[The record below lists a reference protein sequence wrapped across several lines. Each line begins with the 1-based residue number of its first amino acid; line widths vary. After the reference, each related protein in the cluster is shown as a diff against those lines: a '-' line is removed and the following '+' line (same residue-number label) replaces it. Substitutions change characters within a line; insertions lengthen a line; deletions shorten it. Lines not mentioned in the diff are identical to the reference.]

1 MNTAWKRGAAGPTLG
16 SLALVLV
23 CIAASV
29 SLVRCGA
36 GTPTAAPTPIVTP
49 TPLPTPTPDP
59 NIPPVG
65 SGCGQPYPPPITR
78 FNIKVMYKLTEYYVV
93 DSTPLVGPDIKY
105 CLSAGFSDGRSI
117 CPVRLEGAPDREACE
132 VWRSGTA
139 KDTGQPG
146 PTWTRTD
153 KATGV
158 TSYCSGADAP
168 CVRSGPFT
176 VHAFKGGL
184 YEVCTEAGA
193 CAQVQV
199 ER

>member
-1 MNTAWKRGAAGPTLG
+1 MNRARKKGAAGSTLG
-16 SLALVLV
+16 SLLLVLSLG
-23 CIAASV
+23 AASV
-29 SLVRCGA
+29 LLLRCGA
-36 GTPTAAPTPIVTP
+36 GTPTTVPTPIATP
-49 TPLPTPTPDP
+49 TPAPTPTPDP

-78 FNIKVMYKLTEYYVV
+78 FKIEVMFKLPEYTTV
-93 DSTPLVGPDIKY
+93 DSTPLVGPDVTY
-105 CLSAGFSDGRSI
+105 CLSAGFTDGRSI

-132 VWRSGTA
+132 LWRSGTA
-139 KDTGQPG
+139 KDTGKPG

-153 KATGV
+153 FATGV

-168 CVRSGPFT
+168 CERSGPFT
-176 VHAFKGGL
+176 VHAFKGGK

-193 CAQVQV
+193 CADIQV